1 MDNRV
6 YESIKMTERFDIFT
20 QKRNGILEL
29 SKLPIPG
36 SITVYL
42 QGHLIEP
49 ESFDEYGNPVLSVEM
64 TEYFTAIQK
73 AKCRSNEDNY
83 TEDIYARVHYEPME
97 FTIPKEDFDSVN
109 GIQKALESLES
120 FNNMLTNRQRYLKAF
135 GKNATLSEYIIWGRY
150 ILDKYGKVHDWK
162 KNKKNTVEIKFK
174 IIPFLEE
181 IRKLPDVCEIN
192 ALRYFLKKDEILC
205 YGPSITIPN
214 NGAIC
219 PICGRRFSMYDLHT
233 RVLSTLNGKSCH
245 KNCLQSYEEQ
255 LRIDKIT
262 SLIDEI
268 YEEKPTYEIIKK
280 SSSSVTLLFKTS
292 DGEIEIDDTLG
303 MVAIEWGESFKP
315 FDIAIFN
322 DEKELKWYAV
332 NGEVKILSID
342 IPKNFYTKNSR
353 GIMARHN
360 YAKAAKYL
368 SIVRETVNKTN

>member
-135 GKNATLSEYIIWGRY
+135 GKL
-150 ILDKYGKVHDWK
+150 
-162 KNKKNTVEIKFK
+162 
-174 IIPFLEE
+174 
-181 IRKLPDVCEIN
+181 
-192 ALRYFLKKDEILC
+192 
-205 YGPSITIPN
+205 
-214 NGAIC
+214 
-219 PICGRRFSMYDLHT
+219 
-233 RVLSTLNGKSCH
+233 
-245 KNCLQSYEEQ
+245 
-255 LRIDKIT
+255 
-262 SLIDEI
+262 SLIHI
-268 YEEKPTYEIIKK
+268 
-280 SSSSVTLLFKTS
+280 
-292 DGEIEIDDTLG
+292 
-303 MVAIEWGESFKP
+303 
-315 FDIAIFN
+315 
-322 DEKELKWYAV
+322 
-332 NGEVKILSID
+332 
-342 IPKNFYTKNSR
+342 
-353 GIMARHN
+353 
-360 YAKAAKYL
+360 
-368 SIVRETVNKTN
+368 

>member
-1 MDNRV
+1 
-6 YESIKMTERFDIFT
+6 
-20 QKRNGILEL
+20 
-29 SKLPIPG
+29 
-36 SITVYL
+36 
-42 QGHLIEP
+42 
-49 ESFDEYGNPVLSVEM
+49 
-64 TEYFTAIQK
+64 
-73 AKCRSNEDNY
+73 
-83 TEDIYARVHYEPME
+83 
-97 FTIPKEDFDSVN
+97 
-109 GIQKALESLES
+109 
-120 FNNMLTNRQRYLKAF
+120 
-135 GKNATLSEYIIWGRY
+135 
-150 ILDKYGKVHDWK
+150 
-162 KNKKNTVEIKFK
+162 
-174 IIPFLEE
+174 
-181 IRKLPDVCEIN
+181 
-192 ALRYFLKKDEILC
+192 
-205 YGPSITIPN
+205 
-214 NGAIC
+214 
-219 PICGRRFSMYDLHT
+219 MYDLHT